1 MSKFELDYFYYIK
14 FNKVYYTP
22 VVENVFDLIHRSR
35 FEAVKSQVTKGIV
48 NINSRNDKGQTLLH
62 YALLYNQIKIAE
74 FLISQGADLKS
85 KDNSG
90 QKIENLI
97 QEKCPYIFE
106 NIHNDS
112 LSSLTL
118 VIYDQELIKDD
129 QVQESG
135 NVEGCCCLIF

>member
-1 MSKFELDYFYYIK
+1 MIK
-14 FNKVYYTP
+14 AKHCFIT
-22 VVENVFDLIHRSR
+22 
-35 FEAVKSQVTKGIV
+35 
-48 NINSRNDKGQTLLH
+48 H
-62 YALLYNQIKIAE
+62 YLYNQIKIAE
-74 FLISQGADLKS
+74 FLISQGADLKA
-85 KDNSG
+85 KYNSG

-118 VIYDQELIKDD
+118 VIYGQELIKDD

-135 NVEGCCCLIF
+135 NVEDYFCVIV